1 MMAGG
6 GIRGGAIFG
15 KSDER
20 GAYPAASP
28 VGPEDVSAT
37 LFWALG
43 IEPNKEI
50 RDTLGRPLPIAS
62 GAPIESIFG

>member
-6 GIRGGAIFG
+6 GIRGGTIFG
-15 KSDER
+15 KSDKR

-28 VGPEDVSAT
+28 FGPEDIAAT

-43 IEPNKEI
+43 IEPDKEI
-50 RDTLGRPLPIAS
+50 RDAAGRPLPIAS
-62 GAPIESIFG
+62 GSPIESIFG